1 MPIYAVPTPYGSLSI
16 GISGRAVLFL
26 KLPGRRR
33 GNPRP
38 EKSLRPSFFP
48 TLARRLNRY
57 FAGKTV
63 SFRCVRVDRTSCP
76 PFTRRVLQACSRIPY
91 GRTLSYGELAEK
103 IGAPRAARAVGNVLA
118 SNRVPVIVP
127 CHRVIRSDGKI
138 GRYSGGTGWKRRL
151 LAMEGCRAASLTV
164 KKTQ

>member
-1 MPIYAVPTPYGSLSI
+1 MPIYAVPTPYGPI
-16 GISGRAVLFL
+16 RICISGRAVRSL
-26 KLPGRRR
+26 KLPGLRR
-33 GNPRP
+33 GSAQP
-38 EKSLRPSFFP
+38 EKSRTPSFP
-48 TLARRLNRY
+48 PLARRLNHY
-57 FAGKTV
+57 FTGKTV
-63 SFRCVRVDRTSCP
+63 SFHRVRVDKFPYP
-76 PFTRRVLQACSRIPY
+76 PFTRRVLEACSRIPY

-103 IGAPRAARAVGNVLA
+103 IGAPRAARAVGHALA

-138 GRYSGGTGWKRRL
+138 GRYSGGAGWKRRL